1 MIVKKFVGD
10 SFHEACQKIKD
21 ELGSDAMILQTN
33 RVKVGGFLG
42 FFGRW
47 VFEVIAQASAPAAA
61 TSAPGNPAAM
71 TAVAGAGAG
80 AAGQNSGGQNSGGQ
94 NSGSWGPV
102 NPGSGPAFAPMN
114 PGSGPGGQYM
124 HAPPHLAVV
133 QPHAFN
139 AALAQPPVGLVS
151 PGADPG
157 LHSLHQQGD
166 MSMIRRELDDLKTK
180 IDLLV
185 TAQLSQ
191 RAQVAQSG
199 VAANGWGQSAPQA
212 PAPLPTG
219 AAGLAADLRSG
230 NVIEVL
236 TPPSRNET
244 LALREM
250 MDLLSGSE
258 LEPGLRG
265 QIKTHLLETTV
276 PEDLENL
283 RTLKDRVIDYLSR
296 SLVANKGIEIAR
308 GATQKIV
315 AVVGPTGVG
324 KTTTLAKLGA
334 GLKFN
339 LNLEVGFLTLDT
351 YRIAAP
357 EQLKKYGEIIDVPVE
372 VVFNPETLSDA
383 IKAFADKDVILI
395 DTAGR
400 NSKNRAD
407 MVDLVRFLDCGVPVE
422 TYLVLSAN
430 TKYSD
435 LVDILDNFKDLTPTN
450 LILTKLDETSSFGS
464 MISLLSRCKKGVS
477 YVTTGQNVPEDIMPA
492 SPAKLARLLFER
504 RLVA

>member
-47 VFEVIAQASAPAAA
+47 VFEVIAQASAPANA
-61 TSAPGNPAAM
+61 TSVPGAAAPGTM
-71 TAVAGAGAG
+71 TAGASTVTSAV
-80 AAGQNSGGQNSGGQ
+80 GQTSGG
-94 NSGSWGPV
+94 WAVGPV
-102 NPGSGPAFAPMN
+102 NPA
-114 PGSGPGGQYM
+114 SGPGVVPV
-124 HAPPHLAVV
+124 PPAQPQLAVV
-133 QPHAFN
+133 QPQAMMHALV
-139 AALAQPPVGLVS
+139 APPS
-151 PGADPG
+151 DPG
-157 LHSLHQQGD
+157 ILPIQQPAGD
-166 MSMIRRELDDLKTK
+166 MSAIRRELDDLKTK

-185 TAQLSQ
+185 TAQLTQ
-191 RAQVAQSG
+191 RAAA
-199 VAANGWGQSAPQA
+199 AANGAMPSPGWGPSPS
-212 PAPLPTG
+212 PAPMPAAQPTG
-219 AAGLAADLRSG
+219 AAGLLADMRSG

-236 TPPSRNET
+236 TPAGRNET
-244 LALREM
+244 MALREM

-258 LEPGLRG
+258 LEPALRG
-265 QIKTHLLETTV
+265 QIRTHLLETTA

-283 RTLKDRVIDYLSR
+283 RTLKDRVIEYLSR
-296 SLVANKGIEIAR
+296 GLVANKGIEASR
-308 GATQKIV
+308 GQTQKVV

-372 VVFNPETLSDA
+372 VVFNPETLSEA
-383 IKAFADKDVILI
+383 IKQFSDKDVILI

-407 MVDLVRFLDCGVPVE
+407 MLDLVRFLDCGVPVE

-430 TKYSD
+430 TKYTD
-435 LVDILDNFKDLTPTN
+435 LVDILENFKDLQPTN

>member
-47 VFEVIAQASAPAAA
+47 VFEVIAQASAPANA
-61 TSAPGNPAAM
+61 TSVPGAAAPGAM
-71 TAVAGAGAG
+71 
-80 AAGQNSGGQNSGGQ
+80 AAGVSAPTGVGQTSGG
-94 NSGSWGPV
+94 WATGPV
-102 NPGSGPAFAPMN
+102 NPT
-114 PGSGPGGQYM
+114 SGPGPVQ
-124 HAPPHLAVV
+124 PQLAVV
-133 QPHAFN
+133 QPQAMMQ
-139 AALAQPPVGLVS
+139 ALVAPPS
-151 PGADPG
+151 DPG
-157 LHSLHQQGD
+157 ILTLQQPMLQQPGEMSL
-166 MSMIRRELDDLKTK
+166 IRRELDDLKTK
-180 IDLLV
+180 LDLLV
-185 TAQLSQ
+185 TAQLSA
-191 RAQVAQSG
+191 RAHA
-199 VAANGWGQSAPQA
+199 AANGAMPSPGWGPQA
-212 PAPLPTG
+212 PAPAPTPMPSG
-219 AAGLAADLRSG
+219 AAGLVADMRSG

-236 TPPSRNET
+236 TPASRGET
-244 LALREM
+244 MALREM

-258 LEPGLRG
+258 LEPALRG
-265 QIKTHLLETTV
+265 QIKTHLLETTA

-283 RTLKDRVIDYLSR
+283 RTLKDRVIEYLSR
-296 SLVANKGIEIAR
+296 SLVANKGIEAAR
-308 GATQKIV
+308 GQTQKVV

-372 VVFNPETLSDA
+372 VVFNPETLSEA
-383 IKAFADKDVILI
+383 IKQFSDKDVILI

-407 MVDLVRFLDCGVPVE
+407 MLDLVRFLDCGVPVE

-430 TKYSD
+430 TKYTD
-435 LVDILDNFKDLTPTN
+435 LVDILENFKDLQPTN